1 MNVPDLHRRAA
12 ERFGDLVQAV
22 KEDQWADPI
31 PCADWNVR
39 ALVNHVVA
47 ENLWTPMLFGGST
60 VEEIGDR
67 FDGDVLGTD
76 PKAAWES
83 SITAALK
90 AVQSQGAMD
99 RTVHLSFGDVP
110 GREYA
115 AQLFA
120 DYLVHSF
127 DLARASEATRG
138 SIPSSPQHAHS
149 GSPRWKMP
157 TEVRGSSASVPR
169 SPPTPTPKR
178 RFWRCSGASPD
189 RVLRGFPRDTRSPA
203 GTWKTS
209 SEEDRPRSPER
220 GAYQPRSFH
229 SCRCGFS
236 APIVVSSPWP
246 G

>member
-22 KEDQWADPI
+22 KEDQWADPT

-127 DLARASEATRG
+127 DLARAIGGDERLDPELTAACT
-138 SIPSSPQHAHS
+138 Q
-149 GSPRWKMP
+149 WF
-157 TEVRGSSASVPR
+157 ASVEDAYR
-169 SPPTPTPKR
+169 SAGLIGERPEI
-178 RFWRCSGASPD
+178 APD
-189 RVLRGFPRDTRSPA
+189 ADSQTTLLAMFGRKP
-203 GTWKTS
+203 
-209 SEEDRPRSPER
+209 
-220 GAYQPRSFH
+220 
-229 SCRCGFS
+229 
-236 APIVVSSPWP
+236 
-246 G
+246 